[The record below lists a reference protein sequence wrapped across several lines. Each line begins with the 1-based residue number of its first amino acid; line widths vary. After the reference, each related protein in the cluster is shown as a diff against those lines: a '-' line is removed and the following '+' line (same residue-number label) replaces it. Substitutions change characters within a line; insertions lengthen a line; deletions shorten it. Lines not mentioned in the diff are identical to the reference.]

1 TPLGIAAETENPSFL
16 ALDPRGK
23 YLYAANEISDYQG
36 QKSGGVSAFEIDRD
50 TGKLKFLNEVSS
62 RGPGPCYVTVDRTG
76 KYVLVANYD
85 GGSVAAFPILQD
97 GRLAE
102 ASSVVQHQ
110 GHGPNPERQERP
122 HAHQIELTRD
132 NRYALAADLG
142 LDKLLVYKFDATK
155 GSLTANDPP
164 YGEVPPAA
172 GPRHF
177 VFHPNGR
184 FVYVINEMGGSVT
197 EFSYDPRTG
206 SLRSLKTVSSLPKEF
221 KGSNDSAE
229 IEVHPSG
236 KFLYASNRGPDNIAV
251 FTIDRRNGSLTP
263 VDHIST
269 RGKAPRN
276 FGLDQVGQV
285 VHPET
290 LHRQAVH
297 IGHRAQVGEQ
307 LRQWVPAR
315 NLGVAVGRDH
325 EKRLR
330 VLRPQQVAQHQ
341 HRRARRPVQVV
352 DDEHDRRPLRRRADE
367 PGGGLEEVVA
377 VGLRVARRRHRQL
390 GQAQLHLGDE
400 ARQHAA
406 VGLDVGVQVLDRAH
420 LHVLAQRLG
429 ERLVRDSELLVAP
442 TPQDGGAGAV
452 GPQGEL
458 GGETGLADAGL

>member
-1 TPLGIAAETENPSFL
+1 MWRKLTISFFAFLIAFSSLLSFARERKPRGKNAYIVYVGTYTGPASKGIYAFRFEESSGKATPLGIAAETENPSFL

-276 FGLDQVGQV
+276 FAIDPTGRFLFAANQESNNIVVFRIHLNSGRLTPTGQV
-285 VHPET
+285 LELPSPVC
-290 LHRQAVH
+290 VKF
-297 IGHRAQVGEQ
+297 
-307 LRQWVPAR
+307 VP
-315 NLGVAVGRDH
+315 
-325 EKRLR
+325 
-330 VLRPQQVAQHQ
+330 
-341 HRRARRPVQVV
+341 
-352 DDEHDRRPLRRRADE
+352 
-367 PGGGLEEVVA
+367 LE
-377 VGLRVARRRHRQL
+377 
-390 GQAQLHLGDE
+390 
-400 ARQHAA
+400 
-406 VGLDVGVQVLDRAH
+406 
-420 LHVLAQRLG
+420 
-429 ERLVRDSELLVAP
+429 
-442 TPQDGGAGAV
+442 
-452 GPQGEL
+452 
-458 GGETGLADAGL
+458 